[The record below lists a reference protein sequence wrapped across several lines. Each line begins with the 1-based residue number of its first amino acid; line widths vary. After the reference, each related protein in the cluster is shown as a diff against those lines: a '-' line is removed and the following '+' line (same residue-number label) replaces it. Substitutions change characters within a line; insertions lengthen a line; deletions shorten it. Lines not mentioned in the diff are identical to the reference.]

1 MSDDEISI
9 SDVSSCEIE
18 VGGGGGSSARCS
30 RMQGRQSIL
39 WGLSL
44 QTVSTTVRKRL
55 GMRTIPESPR
65 YTLY

>member
-1 MSDDEISI
+1 
-9 SDVSSCEIE
+9 